1 MLPYLVPEVDVVM
14 LQPGQTLLNLS
25 NYGNPGAP
33 GSGYDGG
40 DIIPIDLPF

>member
-25 NYGNPGAP
+25 NYGDPGAP
-33 GSGYDGG
+33 GSGYGG
-40 DIIPIDLPF
+40 GNIIPIDPSF